1 MRRRGKG
8 EYSQKKSF
16 GAISFCQI
24 WMLTGCFRLVEILG
38 RMFPSVLK
46 GREGLQRGEEREDGG
61 GGGGGGGGDGQGGGR
76 RDENDSSEIVI
87 GRVGEELGRR
97 SKTSKNKT

>member
-1 MRRRGKG
+1 
-8 EYSQKKSF
+8 
-16 GAISFCQI
+16 
-24 WMLTGCFRLVEILG
+24 MLTGCFRLVEILG

-46 GREGLQRGEEREDGG
+46 GREGLQREEERGEEGG
-61 GGGGGGGGDGQGGGR
+61 VGGGGGGGGDGQGGGR

-97 SKTSKNKT
+97 SKTSKDTI

>member
-1 MRRRGKG
+1 M
-8 EYSQKKSF
+8 Q
-16 GAISFCQI
+16 
-24 WMLTGCFRLVEILG
+24 TGCFRLVEILG

-46 GREGLQRGEEREDGG
+46 GREGLQREEEREEEGK
-61 GGGGGGGGDGQGGGR
+61 GGGGGGDGQGGGR

-97 SKTSKNKT
+97 SKTSKDAT

>member
-1 MRRRGKG
+1 MLIRKRNHSEQFHFAK
-8 EYSQKKSF
+8 F
-16 GAISFCQI
+16 GR
-24 WMLTGCFRLVEILG
+24 FRLVEILG

-46 GREGLQRGEEREDGG
+46 GREGLQREEEREDRGK
-61 GGGGGGGGDGQGGGR
+61 GGGGGDGQGGGR

-97 SKTSKNKT
+97 SKTSKDKT

>member
-1 MRRRGKG
+1 MNIRKRN
-8 EYSQKKSF
+8 YSEQFHFSK
-16 GAISFCQI
+16 I
-24 WMLTGCFRLVEILG
+24 GCLRLVEILG

-46 GREGLQRGEEREDGG
+46 GREGLQREEEREGEDR

-97 SKTSKNKT
+97 SKTSKDTT

>member
-24 WMLTGCFRLVEILG
+24 CMLTGCFRLVEILG

-46 GREGLQRGEEREDGG
+46 GREGLQREEERED
-61 GGGGGGGGDGQGGGR
+61 GGGGGGDGQGGGR

-87 GRVGEELGRR
+87 GRVGKELGRR
-97 SKTSKNKT
+97 SKTSKDAT

>member
-8 EYSQKKSF
+8 KLSQKKSLR
-16 GAISFCQI
+16 AILFCKI

-46 GREGLQRGEEREDGG
+46 GREGLQREEEQHEEGG
-61 GGGGGGGGDGQGGGR
+61 GGGGGGG
-76 RDENDSSEIVI
+76 EWIN
-87 GRVGEELGRR
+87 
-97 SKTSKNKT
+97 

>member
-16 GAISFCQI
+16 RTISFCKI
-24 WMLTGCFRLVEILG
+24 WMQTGCFRLVEILG

-46 GREGLQRGEEREDGG
+46 GREGLQREEEREEEG

-87 GRVGEELGRR
+87 GRVGKELGRR
-97 SKTSKNKT
+97 SKTTRDTT